1 MFGGDILAVL
11 GVGGKRGVGAKSNE
25 GALSVVSFHV
35 LFLLTIDENVCPPE
49 VILPIMNFKL
59 YYYLQLHYLHIAII
73 CNLYGHWTT
82 HTHMAIM

>member
-1 MFGGDILAVL
+1 MYSYSRYLRL
-11 GVGGKRGVGAKSNE
+11 TK
-25 GALSVVSFHV
+25 SFHV
-35 LFLLTIDENVCPPE
+35 LVLFLPTIDENVYPPE
-49 VILPIMNFKL
+49 VILPIMNLKL